1 MRIVTLALVLA
12 VAACGGGTKS
22 GSSTP
27 LPPTEPPPAEKPTPV
42 EGPPPRMTDAE
53 LEALMQ
59 RSLAMFKAMSEGAD
73 AAAGDCA
80 KLAASVDKVIGE
92 NRDLLATAK
101 RYKGDADVEKRT
113 EVWTTAHK
121 DEVAA
126 SLMKFGEAANLCGAD
141 PAFQAA
147 MGKLDL

>member
-12 VAACGGGTKS
+12 VTACGGGNKS

-27 LPPTEPPPAEKPTPV
+27 LPPTDPAPSEKPTPV
-42 EGPPPRMTDAE
+42 EGPPPPMTEAE
-53 LEALMQ
+53 LETLM
-59 RSLAMFKAMSEGAD
+59 RKSLAMFKAMSEGAE

-80 KLAASVDKVIGE
+80 KLATSVEKVIGE
-92 NRDLLATAK
+92 NRDLLETAK
-101 RYKGDADVEKRT
+101 RYKGDADVDKRT
-113 EVWTTAHK
+113 EAWTTTHK

-126 SLMKFGEAANLCGAD
+126 SLMKFGEAANQCGAD